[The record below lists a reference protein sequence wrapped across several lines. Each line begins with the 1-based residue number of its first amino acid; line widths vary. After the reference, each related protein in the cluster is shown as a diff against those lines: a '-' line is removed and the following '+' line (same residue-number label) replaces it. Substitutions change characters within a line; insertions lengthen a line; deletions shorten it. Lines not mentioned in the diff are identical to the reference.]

1 MLCFTTLKEDMH
13 KLKET
18 KTHSLSRQLRP
29 IFEEILPSL
38 NREDFLDAWR
48 KDRRGMEKLKRQIDE
63 KKKGLNSIQTD
74 HT

>member
-1 MLCFTTLKEDMH
+1 MMR

-18 KTHSLSRQLRP
+18 KTHSPSRQLRP

-48 KDRRGMEKLKRQIDE
+48 KDRRELEKLRRQLDE
-63 KKKGLNSIQTD
+63 KKKR
-74 HT
+74 

>member
-1 MLCFTTLKEDMH
+1 MMR

-18 KTHSLSRQLRP
+18 KTHSPSRQLWP

-48 KDRRGMEKLKRQIDE
+48 KDRKELEKLKRQLDE
-63 KKKGLNSIQTD
+63 KKKG
-74 HT
+74 

>member
-1 MLCFTTLKEDMH
+1 MMR

-18 KTHSLSRQLRP
+18 KTHSPSRQLRP

-48 KDRRGMEKLKRQIDE
+48 KDRKELEKLRRQLDE
-63 KKKGLNSIQTD
+63 KKKQ
-74 HT
+74 